1 MSQLNPTVNLQF
13 VDPRAAM
20 EEALAR
26 LDPEQ
31 RAISD
36 EIMAVDPQPLVALAG
51 AGSGKSET
59 MVTTV
64 ARILLDNVL
73 SSTDVIVT
81 TFTNKAREEL
91 DSRLQAM
98 VPAVKRDGLR
108 LGTFHALAQRWMRA
122 ADPQMPSHRWDNA
135 RNVDLIDEDD
145 SQRTAGEVVR
155 LRERIVTGIQRAGDR
170 PNLRDHGWKAI
181 VFLAAETSN
190 ESVARRVFTAREVF
204 GDSSGKVF
212 RRLWGLVGIPDAA
225 SIWRRV
231 LGDWEIPGL
240 ELEGQT
246 QYEKT
251 LGREIPKF
259 RRGLDVIVPN
269 GRSARD
275 YAGQVEIMRGKGW
288 GPDSPEAQPTLD
300 ALDAVGYR
308 KIRQGWRL
316 YEEVKAT
323 FNAFD
328 FGDVLE
334 AYWLRGEDKARLVL
348 VDECFPGD
356 TPILLADGS
365 TRPIQQIVEDGSPVE
380 VLSWDP
386 ETKQQ
391 VKRFVVGRKKVLLQK
406 PTVRIT
412 AWLRVPYPGK
422 PGTTM
427 RQRRVLVVTAD
438 HRLFRWDGTEVP
450 AGEIRPGDR
459 LHFESMAP
467 QVSSYA
473 NKYKHGAAGK
483 ARLREGLAS
492 RVLPLS
498 RGGKITRRGGN
509 GSGLTVPQETLLAA
523 LGETWEAEY
532 VIPTGHVRDGS
543 GYPTA
548 YKVDLAKASCKVA
561 IELDGGSHRSARAQ
575 EKDQKKTTLLESLGW
590 TVHRFG
596 NVEAVRNADRIA
608 ADLRDVACP
617 IPVEVESVEDFPIKD
632 FHVYDL
638 SVEGTHRY
646 YANGFLVHNCQ
657 DNNFVQ
663 LDVARKVAERG
674 GGKLCLIGD
683 VRQAIYSFRGADPEV
698 TARAPETIGA
708 KVMEI
713 TTNYRSGQEIVRL
726 GNAIAEGKSWA
737 YGSPSRSGRRGQDG
751 LPVPGAIS
759 ATGYADPLEE
769 ARATAVLAREE
780 ILRGTSPSEVAVLT
794 RTNAAAGVY
803 ELGFLM
809 EQVPVMVLGSSVS
822 FFERGVVKDALAF
835 LILAEGYGGAPER
848 LASLMRIWKTPIDS
862 SKPFHFL
869 GEGTFKAEA
878 QAYAELATLP
888 MMDAII
894 QSGIFT
900 KDPSWRKSGEA
911 LRSALNR
918 LCLTPWP
925 ERAKDVGRLLTNPP
939 YLSKESS
946 PEDLIDPEAVQQVD
960 ALASIAERFDNLTEL
975 LAFTRR
981 IANSVLFFEGE
992 DRMTKKQRAEW
1003 DAERKRR
1010 VVVSTVHKAKG
1021 LGWSRVFVS
1030 ATSGIFPGPRASEE
1044 DMPEEER
1051 VFYVAATRAKLT
1063 VDFTWAEKAGEFGG
1077 GPSPFIENFVLPL
1090 TDAAGKLPPGWR
1102 LVSRFPLRYERADG
1116 VYVDLISEEGS
1127 HTLKATGAEI
1137 EPQVFGSQ
1145 LDALDAVTDFLKALP
1160 LVEDEAL
1167 EDAQH
1172 AEEPVNPQGLS
1183 DADGVFLTYLRTLT
1197 GEAAPGVTWVA
1208 LADLLLADGILRG
1221 AVLAEVRQVVAA
1233 RVEPEPD
1240 EIKERRIAAVLDTE
1254 VLSRAPVWVTLP
1266 GYPYLADRAGSGSL
1280 VADGRWVTVARP
1292 WRGAENPALLRVGST
1307 VVLDFPMPDGTEW
1320 RSYQINEA
1328 GTPVPGASYL
1338 ARPGKAGHE
1347 EFYASVHKAKAAVW
1361 SRDELAQWL
1370 VEHPLSD
1377 EEAKDARYLYE
1388 AAAGLPIQVTKGKVE
1403 VPEADFDF
1411 QGRPR
1416 ARLLNGI
1423 PVSRL
1428 APLVEHGLLLQ
1439 TGKGSYA
1446 ISIGS
1451 AAPPAPK
1458 VAPPP
1463 AKK

>member
-348 VDECFPGD
+348 VDE
-356 TPILLADGS
+356 A
-365 TRPIQQIVEDGSPVE
+365 
-380 VLSWDP
+380 
-386 ETKQQ
+386 
-391 VKRFVVGRKKVLLQK
+391 
-406 PTVRIT
+406 
-412 AWLRVPYPGK
+412 
-422 PGTTM
+422 
-427 RQRRVLVVTAD
+427 
-438 HRLFRWDGTEVP
+438 
-450 AGEIRPGDR
+450 
-459 LHFESMAP
+459 
-467 QVSSYA
+467 
-473 NKYKHGAAGK
+473 
-483 ARLREGLAS
+483 
-492 RVLPLS
+492 
-498 RGGKITRRGGN
+498 
-509 GSGLTVPQETLLAA
+509 
-523 LGETWEAEY
+523 
-532 VIPTGHVRDGS
+532 
-543 GYPTA
+543 
-548 YKVDLAKASCKVA
+548 
-561 IELDGGSHRSARAQ
+561 
-575 EKDQKKTTLLESLGW
+575 
-590 TVHRFG
+590 
-596 NVEAVRNADRIA
+596 
-608 ADLRDVACP
+608 
-617 IPVEVESVEDFPIKD
+617 
-632 FHVYDL
+632 
-638 SVEGTHRY
+638 
-646 YANGFLVHNCQ
+646 Q

-1063 VDFTWAEKAGEFGG
+1063 ADFTWAEKAGESGG

-1090 TDAAGKLPPGWR
+1090 TDAVGKLPPGWR

-1197 GEAAPGVTWVA
+1197 GEAAPGVTWAA

-1388 AAAGLPIQVTKGKVE
+1388 ATAGLPIQVTKGKVE

-1439 TGKGSYA
+1439 TSKGSYA